1 MLPRSMASAGRS
13 IIRHGGE
20 PRDRNMNIS
29 PRAIIRIGLAAAV
42 MLAAILFV
50 HLRNANGA
58 SPPSDSA
65 SAGHRLAQAWCKD

>member
-1 MLPRSMASAGRS
+1 MVSASRS
-13 IIRHGGE
+13 IIRHGRE

-29 PRAIIRIGLAAAV
+29 PRATIRTGLAAAIIV
-42 MLAAILFV
+42 AAILFV

-65 SAGHRLAQAWCKD
+65 WAQHRVVEAE